1 MSVRAV
7 KLMEYPIFFD
17 AVPGI
22 RLRDP
27 LAAFLGAAE
36 KGLIDYTYLDAVKL
50 AGHSCPTVAAAYWM
64 TVRGLRALYPG
75 QTPERGAVRVSFADP
90 LDAGVV
96 GVTAAIATL
105 LTGAAGEGGFK
116 GLAGNFVRR
125 DLLAF
130 GAELPLE
137 IRFTRLDGGGRVDVG
152 ADLRQVPA
160 DPDTFPLLQRCLA
173 GAADAAERVRFGAL
187 WQDRVRR
194 ILLEHGEDER
204 VFMLR

>member
-1 MSVRAV
+1 
-7 KLMEYPIFFD
+7 MEYPAFFD

-36 KGLIDYTYLDAVKL
+36 DGLVDYGYLDAVKL

-64 TVRGLRALYPG
+64 TVRALRALYPG
-75 QTPERGAVRVSFADP
+75 QTPERGGVRVSFADP

-96 GVTAAIATL
+96 GVTAAVVTL
-105 LTGAAGEGGFK
+105 LTGAAGAGGFK

-137 IRFTRLDGGGRVDVG
+137 IRYTRVDGGGQVDVG

-173 GAADAAERVRFGAL
+173 GQADTAEQMRFGEL

-204 VFMLR
+204 VFVVR